1 MTCPAPPRG
10 CTTQFCFHCL
20 SMNPHCGSKCK
31 KPKEANI
38 LRQKW
43 KKERTARQKLTYETA
58 RQFQSNTE
66 TKQANEEHKREL
78 REATES
84 KTAMEVNLFEM
95 RLYDKQMESSPS
107 RRSTAT
113 RKTEKQEDEELLQ
126 SEIEGVSAEFVRITK
141 QPDLIKFG
149 TMRPY
154 QLESLNWMAGLYH
167 NGMNGILA
175 DEMGLGKTLQSIAIL
190 AHLNEHQ
197 NVTGK

>member
-1 MTCPAPPRG
+1 M
-10 CTTQFCFHCL
+10 
-20 SMNPHCGSKCK
+20 
-31 KPKEANI
+31 
-38 LRQKW
+38 
-43 KKERTARQKLTYETA
+43 
-58 RQFQSNTE
+58 
-66 TKQANEEHKREL
+66 
-78 REATES
+78 
-84 KTAMEVNLFEM
+84 
-95 RLYDKQMESSPS
+95 
-107 RRSTAT
+107 
-113 RKTEKQEDEELLQ
+113 LQ

-197 NVTGK
+197 NVKGKYNTKKRRRASIAYMEKHCRLTFL

>member
-1 MTCPAPPRG
+1 MTCEAPLG

-20 SMNPHCGSKCK
+20 SMNPHCGSKCT

-38 LRQKW
+38 LRQIW
-43 KKERTARQKLTYETA
+43 KKERMARQKLTYETA
-58 RQFQSNTE
+58 RQFQSNIE

-78 REATES
+78 RRIFLT
-84 KTAMEVNLFEM
+84 
-95 RLYDKQMESSPS
+95 QPSSPS

-126 SEIEGVSAEFVRITK
+126 SEIESVSAEFVRITK